1 MDQDRAV
8 GLDQQEPG
16 GKGKMGFE
24 PANVINRASGYDK
37 SHAVQTT
44 VWRGKCPPWMVLR
57 TGFCHGG
64 TSRPGEGRRE
74 LARAGLGQNGGMP
87 RSNRPRRPVSGKAG
101 AGSGR
106 AGGKK
111 GSADVPELDLERARA
126 GIARRE
132 SAPDGEWMVRTM
144 TAKNAEKTY
153 ICPECSTAVL
163 PGVAH
168 LVVWKDDHLFGAAA
182 GLAERRHWHTNCWKT
197 RSYRYR

>member
-1 MDQDRAV
+1 MTRRTPYRLPRGVRQVMPDV
-8 GLDQQEPG
+8 GT
-16 GKGKMGFE
+16 
-24 PANVINRASGYDK
+24 
-37 SHAVQTT
+37 H
-44 VWRGKCPPWMVLR
+44 
-57 TGFCHGG
+57 
-64 TSRPGEGRRE
+64 
-74 LARAGLGQNGGMP
+74 RAGSGPGAVARLGQNGYMP
-87 RSNRPRRPVSGKAG
+87 RSNRPRRPASGRGPVSGKG
-101 AGSGR
+101 AGRKSNG
-106 AGGKK
+106 
-111 GSADVPELDLERARA
+111 DVPELDLERARA

-182 GLAERRHWHTNCWKT
+182 GLAERRHWHTNCWLT

>member
-1 MDQDRAV
+1 
-8 GLDQQEPG
+8 
-16 GKGKMGFE
+16 MGFE
-24 PANVINRASGYDK
+24 PANVINGAMGYDK

-44 VWRGKCPPWMVLR
+44 AWGPRAVPAPCPA
-57 TGFCHGG
+57 
-64 TSRPGEGRRE
+64 GR
-74 LARAGLGQNGGMP
+74 LGQNGYMP
-87 RSNRPRRPVSGKAG
+87 RSNRPRRPASGKGAASGRG
-101 AGSGR
+101 AGR
-106 AGGKK
+106 RN
-111 GSADVPELDLERARA
+111 SADVPELDLERARA

-182 GLAERRHWHTNCWKT
+182 GLAERRHWHTNCWVS

>member
-1 MDQDRAV
+1 MDQDRTV
-8 GLDQQEPG
+8 GLYQQKPG
-16 GKGKMGFE
+16 GEWKMGFK
-24 PANVINRASGYDK
+24 PANVINGASGYDK

-44 VWRGKCPPWMVLR
+44 AWRTHRKK
-57 TGFCHGG
+57 GG
-64 TSRPGEGRRE
+64 PLPGRAAGQEAGRR
-74 LARAGLGQNGGMP
+74 LGQNGCMP
-87 RSNRPRRPVSGKAG
+87 RSNRPRRSVSGKG
-101 AGSGR
+101 SVSGR
-106 AGGKK
+106 AGAGRK
-111 GSADVPELDLERARA
+111 GSRDVPELDLERARA

-132 SAPDGEWMVRTM
+132 SAPDGEWMVRSI

-182 GLAERRHWHTNCWKT
+182 GLAERRHWHTNCWMS

>member
-1 MDQDRAV
+1 MDQHRAV
-8 GLDQQEPG
+8 GLDQEEPG
-16 GKGKMGFE
+16 GKGEMGFE
-24 PANVINRASGYDK
+24 PANVINGTSGYDK

-44 VWRGKCPPWMVLR
+44 VSPPAR
-57 TGFCHGG
+57 PPDGFAWAGSG
-64 TSRPGEGRRE
+64 RAGRP
-74 LARAGLGQNGGMP
+74 GLGQNGGMP
-87 RSNRPRRPVSGKAG
+87 RSNRPRRPTSGKPGG
-101 AGSGR
+101 A
-106 AGGKK
+106 AGKK
-111 GSADVPELDLERARA
+111 GSGEVPELDLERARA

-153 ICPECSTAVL
+153 ICPGCSTAVL

-182 GLAERRHWHTNCWKT
+182 GLADRRHWHTNCWMS

>member
-1 MDQDRAV
+1 
-8 GLDQQEPG
+8 
-16 GKGKMGFE
+16 MGFE
-24 PANVINRASGYDK
+24 PANIINGAMGYDK

-44 VWRGKCPPWMVLR
+44 AWARQAMPDGGRPVRRKGR
-57 TGFCHGG
+57 HGA
-64 TSRPGEGRRE
+64 GRVS
-74 LARAGLGQNGGMP
+74 GLGQNGYMP
-87 RSNRPRRPVSGKAG
+87 RSNRPRRPVSGK
-101 AGSGR
+101 GSAPGR
-106 AGGKK
+106 GTGGKRS
-111 GSADVPELDLERARA
+111 GDVPELDLERARA

-144 TAKNAEKTY
+144 TARNAEKTY

-182 GLAERRHWHTNCWKT
+182 GLAERRHWHTDCWMT